1 MSVRF
6 DLEGR
11 PVVVTGAAG
20 ALGGAVVEALAAA
33 GAVLHLPVRSRGP
46 RLPAGAQA
54 EVVEGVDLTDE
65 ASVASFYASRPP
77 LWASVHIAGGFAAA
91 PLLST
96 SLAALR
102 AQSDMNLTTAF
113 LCCREAAR
121 NLRGRGGRLVNVGA
135 RSALAPTGGAVAYTI
150 AKAGVAAMTL
160 ALADE
165 LAADGIRVNAILPA
179 TIDTPAN
186 RAAMPEADAARWRKP
201 TEIAATVAWLI
212 SPLNTA
218 TSGGLIPV

>member
-1 MSVRF
+1 MPVHF

-11 PVVVTGAAG
+11 SVVVTGASG
-20 ALGGAVVEALAAA
+20 ALGGAVVETLAAA
-33 GAVLHLPVRSRGP
+33 GAVLHLPVRSHGP
-46 RLPAGAQA
+46 RLPGGAQ
-54 EVVEGVDLTDE
+54 VQIVEGVDLTDE
-65 ASVASFYASRPP
+65 ASVTSFYASCPP
-77 LWASVHIAGGFAAA
+77 LWASVHVAGGFAET

-96 SLAALR
+96 TLAALR
-102 AQSDMNLTTAF
+102 AQIDLNLITAF

-135 RSALAPTGGAVAYTI
+135 RSALAPTGGSVGYTI

-165 LAADGIRVNAILPA
+165 LAADGVRVNAVLPT

-186 RAAMPEADAARWRKP
+186 RAAMPAADPSRWRKP
-201 TEIAATVAWLI
+201 AEIAATIAWLI
-212 SPLNTA
+212 SPANSA